1 MCHILCA
8 WPLDTA
14 RDGTMTCKKTGKDF
28 ATKVALQKVAEMLK
42 KQSPAPASPYRTPSR
57 GTTAAPPIPLC
68 NFAEGHGPDLN
79 DEGIVPERGSS
90 AYRGVRPTAR
100 Y

>member
-8 WPLDTA
+8 WPPDTA

-42 KQSPAPASPYRTPSR
+42 EAIPDASISVSDAILR
-57 GTTAAPPIPLC
+57 
-68 NFAEGHGPDLN
+68 NNGHATG
-79 DEGIVPERGSS
+79 R
-90 AYRGVRPTAR
+90 AQ
-100 Y
+100 